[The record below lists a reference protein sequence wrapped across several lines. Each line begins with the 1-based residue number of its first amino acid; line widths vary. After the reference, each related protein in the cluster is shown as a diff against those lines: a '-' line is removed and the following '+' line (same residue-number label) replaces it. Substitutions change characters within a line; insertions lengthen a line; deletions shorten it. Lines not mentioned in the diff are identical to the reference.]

1 MINVTKTYMPKR
13 EKFDQYLDDVW
24 TSSQLTNNGKLSKQ
38 LSVSLQEYLDVENLE
53 LVSNGTLAL
62 QLAIK
67 SLEISGEIITT
78 PFSYVAT
85 TTSIL
90 WENCKPVFVDIDDN
104 SLCIDTSLIERAITP
119 STSAIL
125 VTHVYGFPCNVEKI
139 QDIAD
144 KYELKVIY
152 DAAHAFGVK
161 YNGRSLLSYGDAS
174 TLSFHATKLFHSVEG
189 GAIVSRTKKAS
200 ESVALLKSFGHIGE
214 ENYIGVGINA
224 KMSELHAAMGLC
236 ILDDMSEIISKRK
249 EVSEHYDFLLSH
261 NQKLIIPKPRANTEY
276 NYAYYPVIFNSREV
290 MERVRLKLND
300 NEIFP
305 RRYFYPSLNTLSYI
319 NVQYSCP
326 VSESISERVLALP
339 LSTEITINDVK
350 LIAGIVNM
358 ELT

>member
-1 MINVTKTYMPKR
+1 MINVTKSFLPNIENYTKLL
-13 EKFDQYLDDVW
+13 ESIW
-24 TSSQLTNNGKLSKQ
+24 SSGQLTNNGKLSKQ
-38 LSVSLQEYLDVENLE
+38 LSESLQEHLDVENLE

-67 SLEISGEIITT
+67 SLELSGEIITT

-90 WENCKPVFVDIDDN
+90 WENCKPVFVDIDEK
-104 SLCIDTSLIERAITP
+104 SLCIDTNLIERAITS

-161 YNGRSLLSYGDAS
+161 YNGKSLLSYGDAS

-200 ESVALLKSFGHIGE
+200 KSVSLLKSFGHIGE
-214 ENYIGVGINA
+214 EDYIGVGINA
-224 KMSELHAAMGLC
+224 KISELHAAMGLC
-236 ILDDMSEIISKRK
+236 VLDDISKIISKRK
-249 EVSEHYDFLLSH
+249 AVSEHYDLLLSQ
-261 NQKLIIPKPRANTEY
+261 NNKLIIPKPRANTEY
-276 NYAYYPVIFNSREV
+276 NYSYYPVIFSNREIL
-290 MERVRLKLND
+290 EHVRLKLNEND
-300 NEIFP
+300 IFP
-305 RRYFYPSLNTLSYI
+305 RRYFYPSLNTLRYI
-319 NVQYSCP
+319 NDQYSCP

-339 LSTEITINDVK
+339 LSTEITINDIE
-350 LIAGIVNM
+350 LIAGIINEV
-358 ELT
+358 LA